1 MGRAEKR
8 KALKAKPAWKR
19 MTVEQRQ
26 AAWAKNGITA
36 QDMIEEYDKGFNDGR
51 TQGINQVGQ
60 TIYAALCLVL
70 KERNGIDRDGCIEL
84 LKAVDDKV
92 TYSLNSADE
101 IQKVFD
107 ELKIRLDFADP
118 IETIKD
124 IKEV

>member
-8 KALKAKPAWKR
+8 KAHKAKPAWQR

-36 QDMIEEYDKGFNDGR
+36 QDMLEEYDKGFNDGR
-51 TQGINQVGQ
+51 TQGICQVGQ

-70 KERNGIDRDGCIEL
+70 KERNGFDRDGCIEL

-118 IETIKD
+118 LETIKE

>member
-8 KALKAKPAWKR
+8 KAHKAKPAWQR

-51 TQGINQVGQ
+51 TQGINEVGH

-70 KERNGIDRDGCIEL
+70 NERGSDRDSCIEL

-118 IETIKD
+118 LETIKE
-124 IKEV
+124 IE